1 MKFKKDDE
9 GKLVLDEKGD
19 PIAISESGEA
29 IPLDKVVSL
38 VKHQRI
44 ESERDDLKEQLDK
57 LQGQVA
63 DLGKLS
69 GDKEA
74 LEKKVAE
81 MQEASERER
90 GEYESKITARTRD
103 YALDTT
109 LLASGV
115 PADRLKA
122 AKAYVDAEKLE
133 LEGEKLK
140 GFDVESFKKEHEY
153 LFESTDALSGGLP
166 PRGRAKPDPESMS
179 VDEYAKARADG
190 LI

>member
-1 MKFKKDDE
+1 MKFKKDDD

-19 PIAISESGEA
+19 PIAISESGEV
-29 IPLDKVVSL
+29 IPLDKVVSQA
-38 VKHQRI
+38 KHQRI
-44 ESERDDLKEQLDK
+44 ETERDELKGQLEK

-63 DLGKLS
+63 GLEKVS

-74 LEKKVAE
+74 LEKQLVE
-81 MQEASERER
+81 IREAAEREK
-90 GEYESKITARTRD
+90 GELEGRMTARARE
-103 YALDTT
+103 YALDTA
-109 LLASGV
+109 LLASGI

-133 LEGEKLK
+133 LDGEKLK
-140 GFDVESFKKEHEY
+140 GFDLESFKKEHEY
-153 LFESTDALSGGLP
+153 LFEGTQSLAGGLP
-166 PRGRAKPDPESMS
+166 PRGGVKLDPESMS